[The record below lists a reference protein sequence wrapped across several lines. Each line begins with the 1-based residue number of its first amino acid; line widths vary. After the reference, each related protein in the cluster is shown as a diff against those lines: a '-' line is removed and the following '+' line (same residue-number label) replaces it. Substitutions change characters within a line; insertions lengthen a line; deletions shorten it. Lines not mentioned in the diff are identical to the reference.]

1 LFGFATTEISNKCSE
16 CPPKKLT
23 KTLCEMYRYIVGVRP
38 LALRNKLRALLKPFG
53 RVKGLWRHLSGFRE
67 SSALAG
73 LGIRSTAGGVEMG
86 ALCSPCRTLAS
97 WLGCWGIGIISFLIR
112 ERFTPCSL
120 TIEDGSSGFRLG
132 PGVFG
137 GGFPARTGFKS
148 VWSAHVCLRGR
159 FGRWSS
165 IPCRANRGCRSLK
178 LFNVPRTARS
188 SLRFVLTTQL
198 IGPFVLHGLFA
209 QLDDLDLAF

>member
-1 LFGFATTEISNKCSE
+1 MSRSVFNLFGFATTEISNKCSE

-112 ERFTPCSL
+112 ERFTPCRSRL
-120 TIEDGSSGFRLG
+120 RMVRAVFGSVQGYSEGVSRLG
-132 PGVFG
+132 RDLRAFGVRTCVFEGDSVG
-137 GGFPARTGFKS
+137 GLVFLVEQTEDVGA
-148 VWSAHVCLRGR
+148 
-159 FGRWSS
+159 
-165 IPCRANRGCRSLK
+165 
-178 LFNVPRTARS
+178 
-188 SLRFVLTTQL
+188 
-198 IGPFVLHGLFA
+198 
-209 QLDDLDLAF
+209 